1 MVRAAQ
7 KGEAKATS
15 PEVARTAASIKIKDA
30 KKFAS
35 TKHKGLPEKKM
46 KKESVSEDA
55 KMRRQSDEKLA
66 AAHKKFSS
74 MDQSP
79 ANSFMKKRIEKEIN
93 RRKKTVK
100 EAAELKKAKI
110 NYKTTKKGGKTTYHV
125 NKNDEAD
132 AQKAMKN
139 DPKYILGKTRVKPV
153 KEDKEAY
160 HTMST
165 KEFNKTHRDFKS
177 GSKKKGNA
185 RVTKGVTNPSGTTTP
200 VSRRVKFSDEY
211 IYELDLKKIGKKIV
225 NKAKEVWNRPIMK
238 DYPTKKQWTDA
249 VKSGTS
255 HQYEGA
261 FTTGAALTAAGLAA
275 WKFSQGMRARNQMKK
290 SIDTPGTRLNN
301 IKKATDQKNKLLQ
314 QLNQS
319 HEPEGNVISE
329 KPGDGYLG
337 PTVGKIGIP
346 NPIRIAKDAVDQTN
360 RANLKKVNTI
370 NKISPGSASMP
381 KFKQFNKD
389 TSAAYKNLFQ
399 SYEPQGDV
407 VEEGFYQKRYAG
419 VGKGYETVGKN
430 KRMDKSNKR
439 SGDSK
444 KQYREL
450 HQDLA
455 KIKKEE
461 TIVEKKKMVKIKVT
475 RPIKT
480 KVTDVGAGGK
490 EYVRKDWSEENLTEI
505 KFSFRKTSKPKTEKK
520 PQKAQDAGARGRRL
534 LQRREYARTISG
546 SEDRVPDD
554 LRDSVQYEESCGN
567 GEYYCHDE
575 QKCKPIPEGHKVE
588 KGGNLVKETS
598 VALKFGTSGTDLSI
612 GGTSVRNTINNVKTG
627 VNAIKNIKKDGLVKG
642 IKNTFT
648 KTKTEKPSIASNI
661 DNAIKNF
668 KKEDTQ
674 HLQNIK
680 NAIKTKT
687 MNGKPLTDKQIEG
700 LKAGLTQG
708 NWRQDGSKR
717 GMEEGAAWTK
727 KAGKNKSGGLN
738 EKGRKSYEREN
749 PGSDL
754 KAPSKKK
761 GNKRR
766 ASFCARMSGM
776 KKKLTSKK
784 TANDPNSRINKSLR
798 AWNCEYEP
806 ETPMLPEATRLK
818 KEKGYDKGG
827 TKKPTGG
834 KNKDEA
840 LNAVLSNIRAK
851 HGKGAIMRKGSN
863 QQKKVKGQKSTSG
876 TGKYLAKHKEKQQLK
891 KDAKEMGYGKDT
903 KGYVETRARYG
914 SKENMKSGKGLG
926 T

>member
-15 PEVARTAASIKIKDA
+15 PEVARTAASIKMKDA

-93 RRKKTVK
+93 RRKKS
-100 EAAELKKAKI
+100 
-110 NYKTTKKGGKTTYHV
+110 
-125 NKNDEAD
+125 
-132 AQKAMKN
+132 
-139 DPKYILGKTRVKPV
+139 V

-225 NKAKEVWNRPIMK
+225 KKAKEVWNRPIMK
-238 DYPTKKQWTDA
+238 DYPTQKQWTDA

-255 HQYEGA
+255 SQYEGA

-290 SIDTPGTRLNN
+290 SIDTPGTNLNK
-301 IKKATDQKNKLLQ
+301 IKSANDQKNKLLQ

-319 HEPEGNVISE
+319 HEP
-329 KPGDGYLG
+329 DGEM
-337 PTVGKIGIP
+337 T
-346 NPIRIAKDAVDQTN
+346 
-360 RANLKKVNTI
+360 
-370 NKISPGSASMP
+370 
-381 KFKQFNKD
+381 
-389 TSAAYKNLFQ
+389 
-399 SYEPQGDV
+399 
-407 VEEGFYQKRYAG
+407 EGFYQKRYTTG
-419 VGKGYETVGKN
+419 GYKTVGKN

-444 KQYREL
+444 AQYREL
-450 HQDLA
+450 HKDLA

-505 KFSFRKTSKPKTEKK
+505 KFSFRRTSKPKETERK
-520 PQKAQDAGARGRRL
+520 PQKAQDAGARGRRML
-534 LQRREYARTISG
+534 KRREYAAKISG

-554 LRDSVQYEESCGN
+554 LRDSVQYEQSCGK
-567 GEYYCHDE
+567 GEYFCNDE
-575 QKCKPIPEGHKVE
+575 QKCKPIPEGSKVE
-588 KGGNLVKETS
+588 KDGNLVKETS

-612 GGTSVRNTINNVKTG
+612 GGTSVKNTINNVKTG

-668 KKEDTQ
+668 KKEETELDR
-674 HLQNIK
+674 IR

-708 NWRQDGSKR
+708 GNKVQ
-717 GMEEGAAWTK
+717 EGAAWTR

-827 TKKPTGG
+827 TKKPTGP
-834 KNKDEA
+834 KVKDAA
-840 LNAVLSNIRAK
+840 LDAVK
-851 HGKGAIMRKGSN
+851 KKYKGQIMRSGSN
-863 QQKKVKGQKSTSG
+863 QPKKVKGAKTTG
-876 TGKYLAKHKEKQQLK
+876 VGKYLARHKEKQQLK
-891 KDAKEMGYGKDT
+891 KDTKEMGYGSDT
-903 KGYVETRARYG
+903 KSYVNARARYG

>member
-7 KGEAKATS
+7 KGEAKASS
-15 PEVARTAASIKIKDA
+15 PEVSRTAASRKMKDA

-55 KMRRQSDEKLA
+55 KMARQSDDKLS
-66 AAHKKFSS
+66 AAHKKFSG
-74 MDQSP
+74 MEQTP

-93 RRKKTVK
+93 RRKKS
-100 EAAELKKAKI
+100 
-110 NYKTTKKGGKTTYHV
+110 
-125 NKNDEAD
+125 
-132 AQKAMKN
+132 
-139 DPKYILGKTRVKPV
+139 V

-185 RVTKGVTNPSGTTTP
+185 RVTKGVNNPSGTTTP

-211 IYELDLKKIGKKIV
+211 IYELDLKKIGKKVV

-238 DYPTKKQWTDA
+238 PNITKDQHLQKIRN
-249 VKSGTS
+249 SGGNPS
-255 HQYEGA
+255 HWESAQNEGA
-261 FTTGAALTAAGLAA
+261 LTTGAALTAAALAT
-275 WKFSQGMRARNQMKK
+275 WKFSQGMKTRNQMKK
-290 SIDTPGTRLNN
+290 NINTPGTNLNK
-301 IKKATDQKNKLLQ
+301 IKSATDQKNKLLQ
-314 QLNQS
+314 QMN
-319 HEPEGNVISE
+319 
-329 KPGDGYLG
+329 
-337 PTVGKIGIP
+337 
-346 NPIRIAKDAVDQTN
+346 
-360 RANLKKVNTI
+360 
-370 NKISPGSASMP
+370 
-381 KFKQFNKD
+381 
-389 TSAAYKNLFQ
+389 Q
-399 SYEPQGDV
+399 SYEPEG
-407 VEEGFYQKRYAG
+407 EMTEGFYQKRYTTG
-419 VGKGYETVGKN
+419 GYKTVGKN

-444 KQYREL
+444 AQYREL
-450 HQDLA
+450 HKDLA

-461 TIVEKKKMVKIKVT
+461 TIVEKKKMVKIKVN

-505 KFSFRKTSKPKTEKK
+505 TFSFRKTSKPKTEKK
-520 PQKAQDAGARGRRL
+520 AEKAQDAGARGRRL
-534 LQRREYARTISG
+534 LKRREYAAKISG
-546 SEDRVPDD
+546 SEDNVPDD
-554 LRDSVQYEESCGN
+554 LRDHYELK
-567 GEYYCHDE
+567 EYSPNVTY
-575 QKCKPIPEGHKVE
+575 QA
-588 KGGNLVKETS
+588 KGGKKSGKLGKSSVYSIKGKDESKKEFRKSHTKDIKDGLLKKEEVVKETS
-598 VALKFGTSGTDLSI
+598 VALKFGTSGTDLNI

-627 VNAIKNIKKDGLVKG
+627 VNAVKNIKKDGLVKG

-668 KKEDTQ
+668 KKEETE
-674 HLQNIK
+674 LQRIQ

-687 MNGKPLTDKQIEG
+687 MNGKSLTDKQIEG

-708 NWRQDGSKR
+708 GNKVQ
-717 GMEEGAAWTK
+717 EGAAWTK

-738 EKGRKSYEREN
+738 EKGRKSYEKAN

-754 KAPSKKK
+754 KAPSKKV
-761 GNKRR
+761 GNPRR

-827 TKKPTGG
+827 TKKPTGP
-834 KNKDEA
+834 KVKDAA
-840 LNAVLSNIRAK
+840 LDAVKAK
-851 HGKGAIMRKGSN
+851 YKGQIMRKGSN
-863 QQKKVKGQKSTSG
+863 QPKKVKGQKSTG
-876 TGKYLAKHKEKQQLK
+876 VGKYLAKHKEKQQLK
-891 KDAKEMGYGKDT
+891 KDTKDMGYGSDT
-903 KGYVETRARYG
+903 KSYVNARARYG

>member
-1 MVRAAQ
+1 MLNEKAVSRKQQRFFGMVRAAQ

-15 PEVARTAASIKIKDA
+15 PEVSRTAASIKMKDA

-55 KMRRQSDEKLA
+55 KMARQSDDKLS
-66 AAHKKFSS
+66 AAHKKFSG
-74 MDQSP
+74 MEQTP

-93 RRKKTVK
+93 RRKKS
-100 EAAELKKAKI
+100 
-110 NYKTTKKGGKTTYHV
+110 
-125 NKNDEAD
+125 
-132 AQKAMKN
+132 
-139 DPKYILGKTRVKPV
+139 V

-200 VSRRVKFSDEY
+200 SSRRVKFSDEY

-238 DYPTKKQWTDA
+238 PNITKDQHLQKIRN
-249 VKSGTS
+249 SGGDTS
-255 HQYEGA
+255 HWESAQNEGA
-261 FTTGAALTAAGLAA
+261 LTTGAALTAAGLAA
-275 WKFSQGMRARNQMKK
+275 WKFAQGMKTRNQMKK
-290 SIDTPGTRLNN
+290 NIDTPGTSLNK
-301 IKKATDQKNKLLQ
+301 IKSATDQKTKLLQ
-314 QLNQS
+314 QMN
-319 HEPEGNVISE
+319 
-329 KPGDGYLG
+329 
-337 PTVGKIGIP
+337 
-346 NPIRIAKDAVDQTN
+346 
-360 RANLKKVNTI
+360 
-370 NKISPGSASMP
+370 
-381 KFKQFNKD
+381 
-389 TSAAYKNLFQ
+389 Q
-399 SYEPQGDV
+399 SYEPEG
-407 VEEGFYQKRYAG
+407 EMTEGFYQKRYTTG
-419 VGKGYETVGKN
+419 GYKTVGKN

-444 KQYREL
+444 AQYREL
-450 HQDLA
+450 HKDLA

-461 TIVEKKKMVKIKVT
+461 TIVEKKKMVKIKVN

-505 KFSFRKTSKPKTEKK
+505 TFSFRKTSKTKTEKK
-520 PQKAQDAGARGRRL
+520 AEKAQDAGARGRRL
-534 LQRREYARTISG
+534 LKRREYAAKISG
-546 SEDRVPDD
+546 SEENVPDD
-554 LRDSVQYEESCGN
+554 LRDSVQYEQSCGE
-567 GEYYCHDE
+567 GMYFCKEKG
-575 QKCKPIPEGHKVE
+575 KCMPIPKGSKVE
-588 KGGNLVKETS
+588 KGGNLVKET
-598 VALKFGTSGTDLSI
+598 
-612 GGTSVRNTINNVKTG
+612 
-627 VNAIKNIKKDGLVKG
+627 
-642 IKNTFT
+642 
-648 KTKTEKPSIASNI
+648 TE
-661 DNAIKNF
+661 
-668 KKEDTQ
+668 
-674 HLQNIK
+674 LQRIQ

-687 MNGKPLTDKQIEG
+687 MNGKSLTDKQIEG

-708 NWRQDGSKR
+708 GNKVQ
-717 GMEEGAAWTK
+717 EGAAWTK

-738 EKGRKSYEREN
+738 EKGRKSYEKAN

-754 KAPSKKK
+754 KAPSKKV
-761 GNKRR
+761 GNPRR

-827 TKKPTGG
+827 TKKPTGP
-834 KNKDEA
+834 KVKDAA
-840 LNAVLSNIRAK
+840 LDAVKAK
-851 HGKGAIMRKGSN
+851 YKGQIMRKGSN
-863 QQKKVKGQKSTSG
+863 QPKKVKGQKSTG
-876 TGKYLAKHKEKQQLK
+876 VGKYLAKHKEKQQLK
-891 KDAKEMGYGKDT
+891 KDTKEMGYGSDT
-903 KGYVETRARYG
+903 KSYVNAKARYG

>member
-7 KGEAKATS
+7 KGEAKTTS
-15 PEVARTAASIKIKDA
+15 PEVSRTAASIKMKDA

-55 KMRRQSDEKLA
+55 KMARQSDDKLS
-66 AAHKKFSS
+66 AAHKKFSG
-74 MDQSP
+74 MEQTP

-93 RRKKTVK
+93 RRKKS
-100 EAAELKKAKI
+100 
-110 NYKTTKKGGKTTYHV
+110 
-125 NKNDEAD
+125 
-132 AQKAMKN
+132 
-139 DPKYILGKTRVKPV
+139 V

-200 VSRRVKFSDEY
+200 SSRRVKFSDEY

-238 DYPTKKQWTDA
+238 PNITKDQHLQKI
-249 VKSGTS
+249 KNSGGDTS
-255 HQYEGA
+255 HWESTQQEGV

-290 SIDTPGTRLNN
+290 SIDTPGTNLNK
-301 IKKATDQKNKLLQ
+301 IKSATDQKNKLLQ

-319 HEPEGNVISE
+319 HEPEGE
-329 KPGDGYLG
+329 M
-337 PTVGKIGIP
+337 T
-346 NPIRIAKDAVDQTN
+346 
-360 RANLKKVNTI
+360 
-370 NKISPGSASMP
+370 
-381 KFKQFNKD
+381 
-389 TSAAYKNLFQ
+389 
-399 SYEPQGDV
+399 
-407 VEEGFYQKRYAG
+407 EGFYQKRYTTG
-419 VGKGYETVGKN
+419 GYKTVGKN

-444 KQYREL
+444 AQYREL
-450 HQDLA
+450 HKDLA

-520 PQKAQDAGARGRRL
+520 AEKAQDAGARGRRL
-534 LQRREYARTISG
+534 LKRREYAAKISG
-546 SEDRVPDD
+546 SEDNVPDD
-554 LRDSVQYEESCGN
+554 LRDSVQYEQSCGE
-567 GEYYCHDE
+567 GMYFCKDKG
-575 QKCKPIPEGHKVE
+575 KCMPIPKGSKVE

-598 VALKFGTSGTDLSI
+598 VALKFGTSGTDLSV
-612 GGTSVRNTINNVKTG
+612 GGTSVRNTISNVKTG

-668 KKEDTQ
+668 KKEETE
-674 HLQNIK
+674 LQRIQ

-687 MNGKPLTDKQIEG
+687 MNGKSLTDKQIEG

-708 NWRQDGSKR
+708 GNKVQ
-717 GMEEGAAWTK
+717 EGAAWTK

-738 EKGRKSYEREN
+738 EKGRKSYEKAN

-754 KAPSKKK
+754 KAPSKKV
-761 GNKRR
+761 GNPRR

-798 AWNCEYEP
+798 AWNC
-806 ETPMLPEATRLK
+806 
-818 KEKGYDKGG
+818 
-827 TKKPTGG
+827 
-834 KNKDEA
+834 
-840 LNAVLSNIRAK
+840 
-851 HGKGAIMRKGSN
+851 
-863 QQKKVKGQKSTSG
+863 
-876 TGKYLAKHKEKQQLK
+876 
-891 KDAKEMGYGKDT
+891 
-903 KGYVETRARYG
+903 
-914 SKENMKSGKGLG
+914 
-926 T
+926 

>member
-15 PEVARTAASIKIKDA
+15 PEVARTAASIKMKDA

-55 KMRRQSDEKLA
+55 KMARQSDDKLS
-66 AAHKKFSS
+66 AAHKKFSG
-74 MDQSP
+74 MEQTP

-93 RRKKTVK
+93 RRKKS
-100 EAAELKKAKI
+100 
-110 NYKTTKKGGKTTYHV
+110 
-125 NKNDEAD
+125 
-132 AQKAMKN
+132 
-139 DPKYILGKTRVKPV
+139 V

-200 VSRRVKFSDEY
+200 SSRRVKFSDEY

-238 DYPTKKQWTDA
+238 PNITKDQHLQKIK
-249 VKSGTS
+249 KSGGDTS
-255 HQYEGA
+255 HWESTQQEGVFA
-261 FTTGAALTAAGLAA
+261 TGAALTAAGLAA
-275 WKFSQGMRARNQMKK
+275 WKFSQGMKARNQMKK
-290 SIDTPGTRLNN
+290 SIDTPGTNLNK
-301 IKKATDQKNKLLQ
+301 IKSATDQKNKLLQ
-314 QLNQS
+314 QMN
-319 HEPEGNVISE
+319 
-329 KPGDGYLG
+329 
-337 PTVGKIGIP
+337 
-346 NPIRIAKDAVDQTN
+346 
-360 RANLKKVNTI
+360 
-370 NKISPGSASMP
+370 
-381 KFKQFNKD
+381 
-389 TSAAYKNLFQ
+389 Q
-399 SYEPQGDV
+399 SYEPEG
-407 VEEGFYQKRYAG
+407 EMTEGFYQKRYTTG
-419 VGKGYETVGKN
+419 GYKTVGKN

-444 KQYREL
+444 AQYREL
-450 HQDLA
+450 HKDLA

-461 TIVEKKKMVKIKVT
+461 TIVEKKKMVKIKVN

-520 PQKAQDAGARGRRL
+520 AEKAQDAGARGRRL
-534 LQRREYARTISG
+534 LKRREYAAKISG
-546 SEDRVPDD
+546 SEENVPDD
-554 LRDSVQYEESCGN
+554 LRDS
-567 GEYYCHDE
+567 
-575 QKCKPIPEGHKVE
+575 VE

-598 VALKFGTSGTDLSI
+598 VALKFGTSGTDLSV

-668 KKEDTQ
+668 KKEETE
-674 HLQNIK
+674 LQRIQ

-687 MNGKPLTDKQIEG
+687 MNGKSLTDKQIEG

-708 NWRQDGSKR
+708 GNKVQ
-717 GMEEGAAWTK
+717 EGAAWTK

-738 EKGRKSYEREN
+738 EKGRKSYEKAN

-754 KAPSKKK
+754 KAPSKKV
-761 GNKRR
+761 GNPRR

-827 TKKPTGG
+827 TKKPTGP
-834 KNKDEA
+834 KVKDAA
-840 LNAVLSNIRAK
+840 LDAVK
-851 HGKGAIMRKGSN
+851 KKYKGQIMRSGSN
-863 QQKKVKGQKSTSG
+863 QPKKVKGQKSTG
-876 TGKYLAKHKEKQQLK
+876 VGKYLARHKEKQQLK
-891 KDAKEMGYGKDT
+891 KDTKEMGYGSDT
-903 KGYVETRARYG
+903 KSYVNARARYG

>member
-15 PEVARTAASIKIKDA
+15 PEVARTAASIKMKDA

-93 RRKKTVK
+93 RRKKS
-100 EAAELKKAKI
+100 
-110 NYKTTKKGGKTTYHV
+110 
-125 NKNDEAD
+125 
-132 AQKAMKN
+132 
-139 DPKYILGKTRVKPV
+139 V

-211 IYELDLKKIGKKIV
+211 IYELDLKKIGKKVI

-238 DYPTKKQWTDA
+238 PNITKDQHLQKIRN
-249 VKSGTS
+249 SGGDTS
-255 HQYEGA
+255 HWESTQQEGV

-275 WKFSQGMRARNQMKK
+275 WKFAQGMKARNQMKK
-290 SIDTPGTRLNN
+290 SIDTPGTNLNK
-301 IKKATDQKNKLLQ
+301 IKSANDQKNKLLQ

-319 HEPEGNVISE
+319 HEPEGE
-329 KPGDGYLG
+329 M
-337 PTVGKIGIP
+337 T
-346 NPIRIAKDAVDQTN
+346 
-360 RANLKKVNTI
+360 
-370 NKISPGSASMP
+370 
-381 KFKQFNKD
+381 
-389 TSAAYKNLFQ
+389 
-399 SYEPQGDV
+399 
-407 VEEGFYQKRYAG
+407 EGFYQKRYTTG
-419 VGKGYETVGKN
+419 GYKTVGKN

-444 KQYREL
+444 AQYREL
-450 HQDLA
+450 HKDLA

-505 KFSFRKTSKPKTEKK
+505 KFSFRRTSKPKETERK

-534 LQRREYARTISG
+534 LQRREYAAKISG

-554 LRDSVQYEESCGN
+554 LRDSVQYEQSCGK
-567 GEYYCHDE
+567 GEYFCNDE
-575 QKCKPIPEGHKVE
+575 QKCKPIPEGSKVE
-588 KGGNLVKETS
+588 KDGNLVKETS

-642 IKNTFT
+642 LKNTFT

-668 KKEDTQ
+668 KKEETELDR
-674 HLQNIK
+674 IR

-717 GMEEGAAWTK
+717 GMEEGAAWTR

-766 ASFCARMSGM
+766 ASFCARMKGM

-784 TANDPNSRINKSLR
+784 TARDPNSRINKSLR

-806 ETPMLPEATRLK
+806 EKPMLPEADFNLSDLTGSKKEYDLTNARERAIYNRLKKAGKNPLIKKVTEATRYK

-827 TKKPTGG
+827 TKKPTGP
-834 KNKDEA
+834 KVKDAA
-840 LNAVLSNIRAK
+840 LDAVK
-851 HGKGAIMRKGSN
+851 KKYKGQIMRSGSN
-863 QQKKVKGQKSTSG
+863 QPKKVKGAKTTG
-876 TGKYLAKHKEKQQLK
+876 VGKYLARHKEKQQLK
-891 KDAKEMGYGKDT
+891 KDTKEMGYGSDT
-903 KGYVETRARYG
+903 KSYVNARARYG

>member
-7 KGEAKATS
+7 KGEAKTTS
-15 PEVARTAASIKIKDA
+15 PEVARTAASIKMKDA

-55 KMRRQSDEKLA
+55 KMKRQSDEKLA

-110 NYKTTKKGGKTTYHV
+110 NYKTTKKGGKTTHHV

-153 KEDKEAY
+153 KEEGEAY

-211 IYELDLKKIGKKIV
+211 IHELDLKKIGKKII
-225 NKAKEVWNRPIMK
+225 NKAKEVWNRPVMK
-238 DYPTKKQWTDA
+238 DYPTKKQHLDKI
-249 VKSGTS
+249 KSQGGDPS
-255 HQYEGA
+255 HWESVQQEGV

-275 WKFSQGMRARNQMKK
+275 WKFAQGMKTKNQMKK
-290 SIDTPGTRLNN
+290 SIDTPGTNLNK
-301 IKKATDQKNKLLQ
+301 IKSANDQKNKLLQ
-314 QLNQS
+314 QMN
-319 HEPEGNVISE
+319 
-329 KPGDGYLG
+329 
-337 PTVGKIGIP
+337 
-346 NPIRIAKDAVDQTN
+346 
-360 RANLKKVNTI
+360 
-370 NKISPGSASMP
+370 
-381 KFKQFNKD
+381 
-389 TSAAYKNLFQ
+389 Q
-399 SYEPQGDV
+399 SYEPEG
-407 VEEGFYQKRYAG
+407 EMTEGFYQKRYAG
-419 VGKGYETVGKN
+419 IHKGYQTVGKN

-505 KFSFRKTSKPKTEKK
+505 KFSFRKTSKPKTERK

-534 LQRREYARTISG
+534 LQRREYAAKVSG

-554 LRDSVQYEESCGN
+554 LRDSVQYEQSCGK
-567 GEYYCHDE
+567 GEYFCNDE
-575 QKCKPIPEGHKVE
+575 QKCKPIPEGSKVE
-588 KGGNLVKETS
+588 KDGNLVKETS
-598 VALKFGTSGTDLSI
+598 VALKFGTSGTDLNI

-648 KTKTEKPSIASNI
+648 KTKVEKPSIASNI

-668 KKEDTQ
+668 KKEDAQ

-717 GMEEGAAWTK
+717 GMEEGAAWTR

-766 ASFCARMSGM
+766 ASFCARMKGM

-784 TANDPNSRINKSLR
+784 TARDPDSRINKSLR

-827 TKKPTGG
+827 TKKPTGP
-834 KNKDEA
+834 KVKDAA
-840 LNAVLSNIRAK
+840 LDAVKAK
-851 HGKGAIMRKGSN
+851 YKGQIMRKGSN
-863 QQKKVKGQKSTSG
+863 QPKKVKGQKTTG
-876 TGKYLAKHKEKQQLK
+876 VGKYLARHKENQQLK

-903 KGYVETRARYG
+903 KSYVNTRARYG

>member
-7 KGEAKATS
+7 KGEAKTTS
-15 PEVARTAASIKIKDA
+15 PEVARTAASIKMKDA

-153 KEDKEAY
+153 KEDKEEY

-211 IYELDLKKIGKKIV
+211 IYELDLKKIGKKVV

-238 DYPTKKQWTDA
+238 PNITKDQHLQKIRN
-249 VKSGTS
+249 SGGDTS
-255 HQYEGA
+255 HWESTQQEGV

-275 WKFSQGMRARNQMKK
+275 WKFSQGMKARNQMKK
-290 SIDTPGTRLNN
+290 SIDTPGTRLNS

-399 SYEPQGDV
+399 SYEPEG
-407 VEEGFYQKRYAG
+407 EMTEGFYQKRYAG
-419 VGKGYETVGKN
+419 IHKGYQTVGKN

-455 KIKKEE
+455 KKEE
-461 TIVEKKKMVKIKVT
+461 TILEKKKMVKIKVT

-505 KFSFRKTSKPKTEKK
+505 KFSFRKTSKPKTERK

-534 LQRREYARTISG
+534 LQRREYAAKISG

-554 LRDSVQYEESCGN
+554 LRDSVQYEQSCGK
-567 GEYYCHDE
+567 GEYFCNDE
-575 QKCKPIPEGHKVE
+575 QKCKPIPEGSKVE
-588 KGGNLVKETS
+588 KDGNLVKETS

-627 VNAIKNIKKDGLVKG
+627 VTAVKNIRKDGFVKG
-642 IKNTFT
+642 LKNTFT

-766 ASFCARMSGM
+766 ASFCARMKGM

-784 TANDPNSRINKSLR
+784 TARDPNSRINKSLR

-827 TKKPTGG
+827 TKKPTGP
-834 KNKDEA
+834 KVKDAA
-840 LNAVLSNIRAK
+840 LDAVKAK
-851 HGKGAIMRKGSN
+851 YKGQIMRKGSN
-863 QQKKVKGQKSTSG
+863 QPKKVKGQKSTG
-876 TGKYLAKHKEKQQLK
+876 VGKYLAKHKEKQQLK
-891 KDAKEMGYGKDT
+891 KDAKEMGYGSDT

-914 SKENMKSGKGLG
+914 SKENMKSGRGLG

>member
-15 PEVARTAASIKIKDA
+15 PEVARTAASIKMKDA

-55 KMRRQSDEKLA
+55 KMRRQSDDKLA

-93 RRKKTVK
+93 RRKKS
-100 EAAELKKAKI
+100 
-110 NYKTTKKGGKTTYHV
+110 
-125 NKNDEAD
+125 
-132 AQKAMKN
+132 
-139 DPKYILGKTRVKPV
+139 V

-238 DYPTKKQWTDA
+238 PNITKDQHLQKI
-249 VKSGTS
+249 KNSGGDTS
-255 HQYEGA
+255 HWESTQQEGV

-275 WKFSQGMRARNQMKK
+275 WKFSQGMKARNQMKK
-290 SIDTPGTRLNN
+290 SIDTPGTNLNK
-301 IKKATDQKNKLLQ
+301 IKSANDQKNKLLQ

-319 HEPEGNVISE
+319 HEPEGE
-329 KPGDGYLG
+329 M
-337 PTVGKIGIP
+337 T
-346 NPIRIAKDAVDQTN
+346 
-360 RANLKKVNTI
+360 
-370 NKISPGSASMP
+370 
-381 KFKQFNKD
+381 
-389 TSAAYKNLFQ
+389 
-399 SYEPQGDV
+399 
-407 VEEGFYQKRYAG
+407 EGFYQKRYTTG
-419 VGKGYETVGKN
+419 GYKTVGKN

-444 KQYREL
+444 AQYREL
-450 HQDLA
+450 HKDLA

-505 KFSFRKTSKPKTEKK
+505 TFSFRKTSKPKTEKK
-520 PQKAQDAGARGRRL
+520 PQKAQDAGARGRRML
-534 LQRREYARTISG
+534 KRREYAAKISG
-546 SEDRVPDD
+546 SEDNVPDD
-554 LRDSVQYEESCGN
+554 LRDSVQYEQSCGE
-567 GEYYCHDE
+567 GMYFCKEKG
-575 QKCKPIPEGHKVE
+575 KCMPIPKGSKVE

-598 VALKFGTSGTDLSI
+598 VALKFGTAGTDLNI

-627 VNAIKNIKKDGLVKG
+627 VNAIKNIKKDGLVTG

-668 KKEDTQ
+668 KKEETELDR
-674 HLQNIK
+674 IR

-708 NWRQDGSKR
+708 GNKVQ
-717 GMEEGAAWTK
+717 EGAAWTK

-738 EKGRKSYEREN
+738 EKGRKSYEKAN

-754 KAPSKKK
+754 KAPSKKV
-761 GNKRR
+761 GNPRR
-766 ASFCARMSGM
+766 ASFCARMKGM

-827 TKKPTGG
+827 TKKPTGP
-834 KNKDEA
+834 KVKDAA
-840 LNAVLSNIRAK
+840 LDAVKAK
-851 HGKGAIMRKGSN
+851 YKGQIMRKGSN
-863 QQKKVKGQKSTSG
+863 QPKKVKGQKSTG
-876 TGKYLAKHKEKQQLK
+876 VGKYLAKHKEKQQLK
-891 KDAKEMGYGKDT
+891 KDTKEMGYGSDT
-903 KGYVETRARYG
+903 KSYVNARARYG

>member
-319 HEPEGNVISE
+319 HEPEGE
-329 KPGDGYLG
+329 M
-337 PTVGKIGIP
+337 T
-346 NPIRIAKDAVDQTN
+346 
-360 RANLKKVNTI
+360 
-370 NKISPGSASMP
+370 
-381 KFKQFNKD
+381 
-389 TSAAYKNLFQ
+389 
-399 SYEPQGDV
+399 
-407 VEEGFYQKRYAG
+407 EGFYQKRYTTG
-419 VGKGYETVGKN
+419 GYKTVGKN

-444 KQYREL
+444 AQYREL
-450 HQDLA
+450 HKDLA

-612 GGTSVRNTINNVKTG
+612 GGTSVRNTIKNVKTG
-627 VNAIKNIKKDGLVKG
+627 VTAVKNIKKDGLVKG
-642 IKNTFT
+642 LKNTFT

-717 GMEEGAAWTK
+717 GMEEGAAWTR

>member
-15 PEVARTAASIKIKDA
+15 PEVARTAASIKKKDA

-55 KMRRQSDEKLA
+55 KMARQSDEKLS
-66 AAHKKFSS
+66 AAHKKFSG
-74 MDQSP
+74 MEQTP

-93 RRKKTVK
+93 RRKKS
-100 EAAELKKAKI
+100 
-110 NYKTTKKGGKTTYHV
+110 
-125 NKNDEAD
+125 
-132 AQKAMKN
+132 
-139 DPKYILGKTRVKPV
+139 V

-238 DYPTKKQWTDA
+238 PNITKDQHLQKIRN
-249 VKSGTS
+249 SGGDTS
-255 HQYEGA
+255 HWESTQQEGV

-290 SIDTPGTRLNN
+290 SIDTPGTNLNK
-301 IKKATDQKNKLLQ
+301 IKSATDQKNKLLQ

-319 HEPEGNVISE
+319 HEPEGE
-329 KPGDGYLG
+329 M
-337 PTVGKIGIP
+337 T
-346 NPIRIAKDAVDQTN
+346 
-360 RANLKKVNTI
+360 
-370 NKISPGSASMP
+370 
-381 KFKQFNKD
+381 
-389 TSAAYKNLFQ
+389 
-399 SYEPQGDV
+399 
-407 VEEGFYQKRYAG
+407 EGFYQKRYTTG
-419 VGKGYETVGKN
+419 GYKTVGKN

-444 KQYREL
+444 AQYREL
-450 HQDLA
+450 HKDLA

-520 PQKAQDAGARGRRL
+520 AEKAQDAGARGRRL
-534 LQRREYARTISG
+534 LKRREYAAKISG
-546 SEDRVPDD
+546 SEDNVPDD
-554 LRDSVQYEESCGN
+554 LRDSVQYEQSCGE
-567 GEYYCHDE
+567 GMYFCKEKG
-575 QKCKPIPEGHKVE
+575 KCMPIPKGSKVE

-627 VNAIKNIKKDGLVKG
+627 VTAVKNIKKDGLVKG
-642 IKNTFT
+642 LKNTFT

-668 KKEDTQ
+668 KKEDAQ

-784 TANDPNSRINKSLR
+784 TARDPNSRINKSLR

-827 TKKPTGG
+827 TKKPTGP
-834 KNKDEA
+834 KAKDAA
-840 LNAVLSNIRAK
+840 LDAVKAK
-851 HGKGAIMRKGSN
+851 YKGQIMRKGSN
-863 QQKKVKGQKSTSG
+863 QPKKVKGQKSTG
-876 TGKYLAKHKEKQQLK
+876 VGKYLAKHKEKQQLK
-891 KDAKEMGYGKDT
+891 KDTKEMGYGSDT
-903 KGYVETRARYG
+903 KSYVNARARYG

>member
-7 KGEAKATS
+7 KGEAKTTS
-15 PEVARTAASIKIKDA
+15 PEVARTAASIKMKDA

-66 AAHKKFSS
+66 AAHKKFSG

-93 RRKKTVK
+93 RRKKS
-100 EAAELKKAKI
+100 
-110 NYKTTKKGGKTTYHV
+110 
-125 NKNDEAD
+125 
-132 AQKAMKN
+132 
-139 DPKYILGKTRVKPV
+139 V

-238 DYPTKKQWTDA
+238 PNITKDQHLQKIRN
-249 VKSGTS
+249 SGGDTS
-255 HQYEGA
+255 HWESTQQEGVFA
-261 FTTGAALTAAGLAA
+261 TGAALTAAGLAA
-275 WKFSQGMRARNQMKK
+275 WKFSQGMKARNQMKK
-290 SIDTPGTRLNN
+290 SIDTPGTNLNN
-301 IKKATDQKNKLLQ
+301 IKRATDQKNKLLQ

-319 HEPEGNVISE
+319 HEPEGE
-329 KPGDGYLG
+329 M
-337 PTVGKIGIP
+337 T
-346 NPIRIAKDAVDQTN
+346 
-360 RANLKKVNTI
+360 
-370 NKISPGSASMP
+370 
-381 KFKQFNKD
+381 
-389 TSAAYKNLFQ
+389 
-399 SYEPQGDV
+399 
-407 VEEGFYQKRYAG
+407 EGFYQKRYTTG
-419 VGKGYETVGKN
+419 GYKTVGKN

-461 TIVEKKKMVKIKVT
+461 TIVEKKKMVKIKVN

-480 KVTDVGAGGK
+480 KVTDIGPGGK
-490 EYVRKDWSEENLTEI
+490 EYVRKDWSEETLTEI
-505 KFSFRKTSKPKTEKK
+505 KFSFRRTSKPKETERK
-520 PQKAQDAGARGRRL
+520 PQKAQDAGARGRRML
-534 LQRREYARTISG
+534 KRREYAAKISG
-546 SEDRVPDD
+546 SEDNVPDD
-554 LRDSVQYEESCGN
+554 LRDSVQ
-567 GEYYCHDE
+567 
-575 QKCKPIPEGHKVE
+575 VE

-598 VALKFGTSGTDLSI
+598 VALKFGTSGTDLNI
-612 GGTSVRNTINNVKTG
+612 GGTSVRNTISNVKTG

-648 KTKTEKPSIASNI
+648 KTKTEKPSIATNI

-668 KKEDTQ
+668 KKEETE
-674 HLQNIK
+674 LQ
-680 NAIKTKT
+680 T
-687 MNGKPLTDKQIEG
+687 
-700 LKAGLTQG
+700 
-708 NWRQDGSKR
+708 
-717 GMEEGAAWTK
+717 
-727 KAGKNKSGGLN
+727 
-738 EKGRKSYEREN
+738 
-749 PGSDL
+749 
-754 KAPSKKK
+754 
-761 GNKRR
+761 
-766 ASFCARMSGM
+766 
-776 KKKLTSKK
+776 
-784 TANDPNSRINKSLR
+784 
-798 AWNCEYEP
+798 
-806 ETPMLPEATRLK
+806 EATRLK

-827 TKKPTGG
+827 TKKPTGP
-834 KNKDEA
+834 KVKDAA
-840 LNAVLSNIRAK
+840 LDAVKAK
-851 HGKGAIMRKGSN
+851 YKGQIMRKGSN
-863 QQKKVKGQKSTSG
+863 QPKKVKGQKTTG
-876 TGKYLAKHKEKQQLK
+876 VGKYLARHKEKQQLK
-891 KDAKEMGYGKDT
+891 KDTKEMGYGSDT
-903 KGYVETRARYG
+903 KSYVNARARYG

>member
-15 PEVARTAASIKIKDA
+15 PEVARTAASIKMKDA

-55 KMRRQSDEKLA
+55 KMRRQSDDKLA

-93 RRKKTVK
+93 RRKKS
-100 EAAELKKAKI
+100 
-110 NYKTTKKGGKTTYHV
+110 
-125 NKNDEAD
+125 
-132 AQKAMKN
+132 
-139 DPKYILGKTRVKPV
+139 V

-238 DYPTKKQWTDA
+238 PNITKDQHLQKI
-249 VKSGTS
+249 KNSGGDTS
-255 HQYEGA
+255 HWESTQQEGV

-275 WKFSQGMRARNQMKK
+275 WKFSQGMKARNQMKK
-290 SIDTPGTRLNN
+290 SIDTPGTNLNK
-301 IKKATDQKNKLLQ
+301 IKSANDQKNKLLQ

-319 HEPEGNVISE
+319 HEPEGE
-329 KPGDGYLG
+329 M
-337 PTVGKIGIP
+337 T
-346 NPIRIAKDAVDQTN
+346 
-360 RANLKKVNTI
+360 
-370 NKISPGSASMP
+370 
-381 KFKQFNKD
+381 
-389 TSAAYKNLFQ
+389 
-399 SYEPQGDV
+399 
-407 VEEGFYQKRYAG
+407 EGFYQKRYTTG
-419 VGKGYETVGKN
+419 GYKTVGKN

-444 KQYREL
+444 AQYREL
-450 HQDLA
+450 HKDLA

-505 KFSFRKTSKPKTEKK
+505 TFSFRKTSKPKTEKK
-520 PQKAQDAGARGRRL
+520 PQKAQDAGARGRRML
-534 LQRREYARTISG
+534 KRREYAAKISG
-546 SEDRVPDD
+546 SEDNVPDD
-554 LRDSVQYEESCGN
+554 LRDSVQYEQSCGE
-567 GEYYCHDE
+567 GMYFCKEKG
-575 QKCKPIPEGHKVE
+575 KCMPIPKGSKVE

-598 VALKFGTSGTDLSI
+598 VALKFGTSGTDLNI

-627 VNAIKNIKKDGLVKG
+627 VNAIKNIKKDGLVTG

-668 KKEDTQ
+668 KKEETELDR
-674 HLQNIK
+674 IR

-708 NWRQDGSKR
+708 GNKVQ
-717 GMEEGAAWTK
+717 EGAAWTK

-766 ASFCARMSGM
+766 ASFCARMKGM

-784 TANDPNSRINKSLR
+784 TARDPDSRINKSLR

-827 TKKPTGG
+827 TKKPTGP
-834 KNKDEA
+834 KVKDAA
-840 LNAVLSNIRAK
+840 LDAVK
-851 HGKGAIMRKGSN
+851 KKYKGQIMRSGSN
-863 QQKKVKGQKSTSG
+863 QPKKVKGQKSTG
-876 TGKYLAKHKEKQQLK
+876 VGKYLARHKEKQQLK
-891 KDAKEMGYGKDT
+891 KDTKEMGYGSDT
-903 KGYVETRARYG
+903 KSYVNARARYG

>member
-15 PEVARTAASIKIKDA
+15 PEVARTAASIKMKDA

-55 KMRRQSDEKLA
+55 KMRRQSDDKLA

-93 RRKKTVK
+93 RRKKS
-100 EAAELKKAKI
+100 
-110 NYKTTKKGGKTTYHV
+110 
-125 NKNDEAD
+125 
-132 AQKAMKN
+132 
-139 DPKYILGKTRVKPV
+139 V

-238 DYPTKKQWTDA
+238 PNITKDQHLQKI
-249 VKSGTS
+249 KNSGGDTS
-255 HQYEGA
+255 HWESTQQEGV

-275 WKFSQGMRARNQMKK
+275 WKFSQGMKARNQMKK
-290 SIDTPGTRLNN
+290 SIDTPGTNLNK
-301 IKKATDQKNKLLQ
+301 IKSANDQKNKLLQ

-319 HEPEGNVISE
+319 HEPEGE
-329 KPGDGYLG
+329 M
-337 PTVGKIGIP
+337 T
-346 NPIRIAKDAVDQTN
+346 
-360 RANLKKVNTI
+360 
-370 NKISPGSASMP
+370 
-381 KFKQFNKD
+381 
-389 TSAAYKNLFQ
+389 
-399 SYEPQGDV
+399 
-407 VEEGFYQKRYAG
+407 EGFYQKRYTTG
-419 VGKGYETVGKN
+419 GYKTVGKN

-444 KQYREL
+444 AQYREL
-450 HQDLA
+450 HKDLA

-505 KFSFRKTSKPKTEKK
+505 TFSFRKTSKPKTEKK
-520 PQKAQDAGARGRRL
+520 PQKAQDAGARGRRML
-534 LQRREYARTISG
+534 KRREYAAKISG
-546 SEDRVPDD
+546 SEDNVPDD
-554 LRDSVQYEESCGN
+554 LRDSVQYEQSCGE
-567 GEYYCHDE
+567 GMYFCKEKG
-575 QKCKPIPEGHKVE
+575 KCMPIPKGSKVE

-598 VALKFGTSGTDLSI
+598 VALKFGTAGTDLNI

-627 VNAIKNIKKDGLVKG
+627 VNAIKNIKKDGLVTG

-668 KKEDTQ
+668 KKEETELDR
-674 HLQNIK
+674 IR

-708 NWRQDGSKR
+708 GNKVQ
-717 GMEEGAAWTK
+717 EGAAWTK

-766 ASFCARMSGM
+766 ASFCARMKGM

-784 TANDPNSRINKSLR
+784 TARDPDSRINKSLR

-827 TKKPTGG
+827 TKKPTGP
-834 KNKDEA
+834 KVKDAA
-840 LNAVLSNIRAK
+840 LDAVK
-851 HGKGAIMRKGSN
+851 KKYKGQIMRSGSN
-863 QQKKVKGQKSTSG
+863 QPKKVKGQKSTG
-876 TGKYLAKHKEKQQLK
+876 VGKYLAKHKEKQQLK
-891 KDAKEMGYGKDT
+891 KDTKEMGYGSDT
-903 KGYVETRARYG
+903 KSYVNARARYG

>member
-15 PEVARTAASIKIKDA
+15 PEVSRTAASIKMKDA

-55 KMRRQSDEKLA
+55 KMARQSDDKLS
-66 AAHKKFSS
+66 AAHKKFSG
-74 MDQSP
+74 MEQTP

-93 RRKKTVK
+93 RRKKS
-100 EAAELKKAKI
+100 
-110 NYKTTKKGGKTTYHV
+110 
-125 NKNDEAD
+125 
-132 AQKAMKN
+132 
-139 DPKYILGKTRVKPV
+139 V

-200 VSRRVKFSDEY
+200 SSRRVKFSDEY

-238 DYPTKKQWTDA
+238 PNITKDQHLQKIRN
-249 VKSGTS
+249 SGGDTS
-255 HQYEGA
+255 HWESAQNEGA
-261 FTTGAALTAAGLAA
+261 LTTGAALTAAGLAA
-275 WKFSQGMRARNQMKK
+275 WKFAQGMKTRNQMKK
-290 SIDTPGTRLNN
+290 NIDTPGTSLNK
-301 IKKATDQKNKLLQ
+301 IKSATDQKTKLLQ
-314 QLNQS
+314 QMN
-319 HEPEGNVISE
+319 
-329 KPGDGYLG
+329 
-337 PTVGKIGIP
+337 
-346 NPIRIAKDAVDQTN
+346 
-360 RANLKKVNTI
+360 
-370 NKISPGSASMP
+370 
-381 KFKQFNKD
+381 
-389 TSAAYKNLFQ
+389 Q
-399 SYEPQGDV
+399 SYEPEG
-407 VEEGFYQKRYAG
+407 EMTEGFYQKRYTTG
-419 VGKGYETVGKN
+419 GYKTVGKN

-444 KQYREL
+444 AQYREL
-450 HQDLA
+450 HKDLA

-461 TIVEKKKMVKIKVT
+461 TIVEKKKMVKIKVN

-505 KFSFRKTSKPKTEKK
+505 TFSFRKTSKTKTEKK
-520 PQKAQDAGARGRRL
+520 AEKAQDAGARGRRL
-534 LQRREYARTISG
+534 LKRREYAAKISG
-546 SEDRVPDD
+546 SEENVPDD
-554 LRDSVQYEESCGN
+554 LRDSVQYEQSCGE
-567 GEYYCHDE
+567 GMYFCKEKG
-575 QKCKPIPEGHKVE
+575 KCMPIPKGSKVE
-588 KGGNLVKETS
+588 KGGNLVKET
-598 VALKFGTSGTDLSI
+598 
-612 GGTSVRNTINNVKTG
+612 
-627 VNAIKNIKKDGLVKG
+627 
-642 IKNTFT
+642 
-648 KTKTEKPSIASNI
+648 TE
-661 DNAIKNF
+661 
-668 KKEDTQ
+668 
-674 HLQNIK
+674 LQRIQ

-687 MNGKPLTDKQIEG
+687 MNGKSLTDKQIEG

-708 NWRQDGSKR
+708 GNKVQ
-717 GMEEGAAWTK
+717 EGAAWTK

-738 EKGRKSYEREN
+738 EKGRKSYEKAN

-754 KAPSKKK
+754 KAPSKKV
-761 GNKRR
+761 GNPRR

-827 TKKPTGG
+827 TKKPTGP
-834 KNKDEA
+834 KVKDAA
-840 LNAVLSNIRAK
+840 LDAVKAK
-851 HGKGAIMRKGSN
+851 YKGQIMRKGSN
-863 QQKKVKGQKSTSG
+863 QPKKVKGQKSTG
-876 TGKYLAKHKEKQQLK
+876 VGKYLAKHKEKQQLK
-891 KDAKEMGYGKDT
+891 KDTKEMGYGSDT
-903 KGYVETRARYG
+903 KSYVNAKARYG

>member
-15 PEVARTAASIKIKDA
+15 PEVARTAASIKMKDA

-55 KMRRQSDEKLA
+55 KMARQSDDKLS
-66 AAHKKFSS
+66 AAHKKFSG
-74 MDQSP
+74 MEQTP

-93 RRKKTVK
+93 RRKKS
-100 EAAELKKAKI
+100 
-110 NYKTTKKGGKTTYHV
+110 
-125 NKNDEAD
+125 
-132 AQKAMKN
+132 
-139 DPKYILGKTRVKPV
+139 V

-185 RVTKGVTNPSGTTTP
+185 RVTKGVNNPSGTTTP

-238 DYPTKKQWTDA
+238 PNITKDQHLQKIRN
-249 VKSGTS
+249 SGGNPS
-255 HQYEGA
+255 HWESAQNEGA
-261 FTTGAALTAAGLAA
+261 LTTGAALTAAGLAA
-275 WKFSQGMRARNQMKK
+275 WKFSQGMKARNQMKK
-290 SIDTPGTRLNN
+290 SIDTPGTNLNK
-301 IKKATDQKNKLLQ
+301 IKSATDQKNKLLQ

-319 HEPEGNVISE
+319 HEPEGE
-329 KPGDGYLG
+329 M
-337 PTVGKIGIP
+337 T
-346 NPIRIAKDAVDQTN
+346 
-360 RANLKKVNTI
+360 
-370 NKISPGSASMP
+370 
-381 KFKQFNKD
+381 
-389 TSAAYKNLFQ
+389 
-399 SYEPQGDV
+399 
-407 VEEGFYQKRYAG
+407 EGFYQKRYSIG
-419 VGKGYETVGKN
+419 GYKTVGKN

-444 KQYREL
+444 AQYREL
-450 HQDLA
+450 HKDLA

-520 PQKAQDAGARGRRL
+520 AEKAQDAGARGRRL
-534 LQRREYARTISG
+534 LKRREYAAKISG
-546 SEDRVPDD
+546 SEDNVPDD
-554 LRDSVQYEESCGN
+554 LRDHYEVEN
-567 GEYYCHDE
+567 LKEYSPNVTY
-575 QKCKPIPEGHKVE
+575 QA
-588 KGGNLVKETS
+588 KGGKKSGKLGKSSVYSLKDKGESKKEFRKSHTKDIKDGLLKKEEVVKETS
-598 VALKFGTSGTDLSI
+598 VALKFGTSGTDLNI
-612 GGTSVRNTINNVKTG
+612 GGTSVRNTISNVKTG

-661 DNAIKNF
+661 DNALKNF
-668 KKEDTQ
+668 KKEETELDR
-674 HLQNIK
+674 IR

-708 NWRQDGSKR
+708 GNKVQ
-717 GMEEGAAWTK
+717 EGAAWTK

-738 EKGRKSYEREN
+738 EKGRKSYEKAN

-754 KAPSKKK
+754 KAPSKKV
-761 GNKRR
+761 GNPRR
-766 ASFCARMSGM
+766 ASFCARMKGM

-827 TKKPTGG
+827 TKKPTGP
-834 KNKDEA
+834 KVKDAA
-840 LNAVLSNIRAK
+840 LDAVKAK
-851 HGKGAIMRKGSN
+851 YKGQIMRKGSN
-863 QQKKVKGQKSTSG
+863 QPKKVKGQKSTG
-876 TGKYLAKHKEKQQLK
+876 VGKYLAKHKEKQQLK
-891 KDAKEMGYGKDT
+891 KDTKDMGYGSDT
-903 KGYVETRARYG
+903 KSYVNARARYG

>member
-1 MVRAAQ
+1 MLNEKAVSRKQQRFFGMVRAAQ
-7 KGEAKATS
+7 KGEAKTTS
-15 PEVARTAASIKIKDA
+15 PEVARTAASIKMKDA

-93 RRKKTVK
+93 RRKKS
-100 EAAELKKAKI
+100 
-110 NYKTTKKGGKTTYHV
+110 
-125 NKNDEAD
+125 
-132 AQKAMKN
+132 
-139 DPKYILGKTRVKPV
+139 V

-211 IYELDLKKIGKKIV
+211 IYELDLKKIGKKVI

-238 DYPTKKQWTDA
+238 PNITKDQHLQKIRN
-249 VKSGTS
+249 SGGDTS
-255 HQYEGA
+255 HWESTQQEGV

-275 WKFSQGMRARNQMKK
+275 WKFAQGMKARNQMKK
-290 SIDTPGTRLNN
+290 SIDTPGTNLNK
-301 IKKATDQKNKLLQ
+301 IKSANDQKNKLLQ

-319 HEPEGNVISE
+319 HEPEGE
-329 KPGDGYLG
+329 M
-337 PTVGKIGIP
+337 T
-346 NPIRIAKDAVDQTN
+346 
-360 RANLKKVNTI
+360 
-370 NKISPGSASMP
+370 
-381 KFKQFNKD
+381 
-389 TSAAYKNLFQ
+389 
-399 SYEPQGDV
+399 
-407 VEEGFYQKRYAG
+407 EGFYQKRYTTG
-419 VGKGYETVGKN
+419 GYKTVGKN

-444 KQYREL
+444 AQYREL
-450 HQDLA
+450 HKDLA

-461 TIVEKKKMVKIKVT
+461 TIVEKKKMVKIKVN

-480 KVTDVGAGGK
+480 KVTDIGPGGK
-490 EYVRKDWSEENLTEI
+490 EYVRKDWSEETLTEI
-505 KFSFRKTSKPKTEKK
+505 KFSFRRTSKPKETERK
-520 PQKAQDAGARGRRL
+520 PQKAQDAGARGRRML
-534 LQRREYARTISG
+534 KRREYAAKISG
-546 SEDRVPDD
+546 SEDNVPDD
-554 LRDSVQYEESCGN
+554 LRDSVQYEQSCGE
-567 GEYYCHDE
+567 GMYFCKEKG
-575 QKCKPIPEGHKVE
+575 KCMPIPKGSKVE

-648 KTKTEKPSIASNI
+648 KTKVEKPSIATNI

-668 KKEDTQ
+668 KKEETELDR
-674 HLQNIK
+674 IR

-708 NWRQDGSKR
+708 GNKVQ
-717 GMEEGAAWTK
+717 EGAAWTK
-727 KAGKNKSGGLN
+727 KSGKSPSGGLN

-827 TKKPTGG
+827 TKKPTGP
-834 KNKDEA
+834 KVKDAA
-840 LNAVLSNIRAK
+840 LDAVK
-851 HGKGAIMRKGSN
+851 KKYKGQIMRSGSN
-863 QQKKVKGQKSTSG
+863 QPKKVKGAKTTG
-876 TGKYLAKHKEKQQLK
+876 VGKYLARHKEKQQLK
-891 KDAKEMGYGKDT
+891 KDTKEMGYGSDT
-903 KGYVETRARYG
+903 KSYVNARARYG

>member
-7 KGEAKATS
+7 KGEAKASS
-15 PEVARTAASIKIKDA
+15 PEVSRTAASIKMKDA

-55 KMRRQSDEKLA
+55 KMARQSDDKLS
-66 AAHKKFSS
+66 AAHKKFSG
-74 MDQSP
+74 MDQTP

-93 RRKKTVK
+93 RRKKS
-100 EAAELKKAKI
+100 
-110 NYKTTKKGGKTTYHV
+110 
-125 NKNDEAD
+125 
-132 AQKAMKN
+132 
-139 DPKYILGKTRVKPV
+139 V

-200 VSRRVKFSDEY
+200 SSRRVKFSDEY

-238 DYPTKKQWTDA
+238 PNITKDQHLQKIRN
-249 VKSGTS
+249 SGGDTS
-255 HQYEGA
+255 HWESAQNEGA
-261 FTTGAALTAAGLAA
+261 LTTGAALTAAGLAA
-275 WKFSQGMRARNQMKK
+275 WKFAQGMKTRNQMKK
-290 SIDTPGTRLNN
+290 NIDTPGTSLNK
-301 IKKATDQKNKLLQ
+301 IKSATDQKTKLLQ
-314 QLNQS
+314 QMN
-319 HEPEGNVISE
+319 
-329 KPGDGYLG
+329 
-337 PTVGKIGIP
+337 
-346 NPIRIAKDAVDQTN
+346 
-360 RANLKKVNTI
+360 
-370 NKISPGSASMP
+370 
-381 KFKQFNKD
+381 
-389 TSAAYKNLFQ
+389 Q
-399 SYEPQGDV
+399 SYEPEG
-407 VEEGFYQKRYAG
+407 EMTEGFYQKRYTTG
-419 VGKGYETVGKN
+419 GYKTVGKN

-444 KQYREL
+444 AQYREL
-450 HQDLA
+450 HKDLA

-461 TIVEKKKMVKIKVT
+461 TIVEKKKMVKIKVN

-505 KFSFRKTSKPKTEKK
+505 TFSFRKTSKTKTEKK
-520 PQKAQDAGARGRRL
+520 AEKAQDAGARGRRL
-534 LQRREYARTISG
+534 LKRREYAAKISG
-546 SEDRVPDD
+546 SEENVPDD
-554 LRDSVQYEESCGN
+554 LRDSVQYEQSCGE
-567 GEYYCHDE
+567 GMYFCKEKG
-575 QKCKPIPEGHKVE
+575 KCMPIPKGSKVE
-588 KGGNLVKETS
+588 KGGNLVKET
-598 VALKFGTSGTDLSI
+598 
-612 GGTSVRNTINNVKTG
+612 
-627 VNAIKNIKKDGLVKG
+627 
-642 IKNTFT
+642 
-648 KTKTEKPSIASNI
+648 TE
-661 DNAIKNF
+661 
-668 KKEDTQ
+668 
-674 HLQNIK
+674 LQRIQ

-687 MNGKPLTDKQIEG
+687 MNGKSLTDKQIEG

-708 NWRQDGSKR
+708 GNKVQ
-717 GMEEGAAWTK
+717 EGAAWTK

-738 EKGRKSYEREN
+738 EKGRKSYEKAN

-754 KAPSKKK
+754 KAPSKKV
-761 GNKRR
+761 GNPRR

-827 TKKPTGG
+827 TKKPTGP
-834 KNKDEA
+834 KVKDAA
-840 LNAVLSNIRAK
+840 LDAVKAK
-851 HGKGAIMRKGSN
+851 YKGQIMRKGSN
-863 QQKKVKGQKSTSG
+863 QPKKVKGQKSTG
-876 TGKYLAKHKEKQQLK
+876 VGKYLAKHKEKQQLK
-891 KDAKEMGYGKDT
+891 KDTKEMGYGSDT
-903 KGYVETRARYG
+903 KSYVNAKARYG

>member
-15 PEVARTAASIKIKDA
+15 PEVARTAASIKMKDA

-55 KMRRQSDEKLA
+55 KMARQSDDKLS
-66 AAHKKFSS
+66 AAHKKFSG
-74 MDQSP
+74 MEQTP

-93 RRKKTVK
+93 RRKKS
-100 EAAELKKAKI
+100 
-110 NYKTTKKGGKTTYHV
+110 
-125 NKNDEAD
+125 
-132 AQKAMKN
+132 
-139 DPKYILGKTRVKPV
+139 V

-185 RVTKGVTNPSGTTTP
+185 RVTKGVNNPSGTTTP

-238 DYPTKKQWTDA
+238 PNITKDQHLQKI
-249 VKSGTS
+249 KNSGGDTS
-255 HQYEGA
+255 HWESTQQEGV

-275 WKFSQGMRARNQMKK
+275 WKFSQGMKARNQMKK
-290 SIDTPGTRLNN
+290 SIDTPGTNLNK
-301 IKKATDQKNKLLQ
+301 IKSANDQKNKLLQ

-319 HEPEGNVISE
+319 HEPEGE
-329 KPGDGYLG
+329 M
-337 PTVGKIGIP
+337 T
-346 NPIRIAKDAVDQTN
+346 
-360 RANLKKVNTI
+360 
-370 NKISPGSASMP
+370 
-381 KFKQFNKD
+381 
-389 TSAAYKNLFQ
+389 
-399 SYEPQGDV
+399 
-407 VEEGFYQKRYAG
+407 EGFYQKRYTTG
-419 VGKGYETVGKN
+419 GYKTVGKN

-444 KQYREL
+444 AQYREL
-450 HQDLA
+450 HKDLA

-505 KFSFRKTSKPKTEKK
+505 TFSFRKTSKPKTEKK
-520 PQKAQDAGARGRRL
+520 PQKAQDAGARGRRML
-534 LQRREYARTISG
+534 KRREYAAKISG
-546 SEDRVPDD
+546 SEDNVPDD
-554 LRDSVQYEESCGN
+554 LRDSVQYEQSCGE
-567 GEYYCHDE
+567 GMYFCKEKG
-575 QKCKPIPEGHKVE
+575 KCMPIPKGSKVE

-598 VALKFGTSGTDLSI
+598 VALKFGTAGTDLNI

-627 VNAIKNIKKDGLVKG
+627 VNAIKNIKKDGLVTG

-668 KKEDTQ
+668 KKEETELDR
-674 HLQNIK
+674 IR

-708 NWRQDGSKR
+708 GNKVQ
-717 GMEEGAAWTK
+717 EGAAWTK

-766 ASFCARMSGM
+766 ASFCARM
-776 KKKLTSKK
+776 
-784 TANDPNSRINKSLR
+784 
-798 AWNCEYEP
+798 
-806 ETPMLPEATRLK
+806 
-818 KEKGYDKGG
+818 
-827 TKKPTGG
+827 
-834 KNKDEA
+834 
-840 LNAVLSNIRAK
+840 
-851 HGKGAIMRKGSN
+851 
-863 QQKKVKGQKSTSG
+863 
-876 TGKYLAKHKEKQQLK
+876 
-891 KDAKEMGYGKDT
+891 
-903 KGYVETRARYG
+903 
-914 SKENMKSGKGLG
+914 KGLSLIHI
-926 T
+926 

>member
-15 PEVARTAASIKIKDA
+15 PEVARTAASIKMKDA

-55 KMRRQSDEKLA
+55 KMRRQSDDKLA

-93 RRKKTVK
+93 RRKKS
-100 EAAELKKAKI
+100 
-110 NYKTTKKGGKTTYHV
+110 
-125 NKNDEAD
+125 
-132 AQKAMKN
+132 
-139 DPKYILGKTRVKPV
+139 V

-238 DYPTKKQWTDA
+238 PNITKDQHLQKI
-249 VKSGTS
+249 KNSGGDTS
-255 HQYEGA
+255 HWESTQQEGV

-275 WKFSQGMRARNQMKK
+275 WKFSQGMKARNQMKK
-290 SIDTPGTRLNN
+290 SIDTPGTNLNK
-301 IKKATDQKNKLLQ
+301 IKSANDQKNKLLQ

-319 HEPEGNVISE
+319 HEPEGE
-329 KPGDGYLG
+329 M
-337 PTVGKIGIP
+337 T
-346 NPIRIAKDAVDQTN
+346 
-360 RANLKKVNTI
+360 
-370 NKISPGSASMP
+370 
-381 KFKQFNKD
+381 
-389 TSAAYKNLFQ
+389 
-399 SYEPQGDV
+399 
-407 VEEGFYQKRYAG
+407 EGFYQKRYTTG
-419 VGKGYETVGKN
+419 GYKTVGKN

-444 KQYREL
+444 AQYREL
-450 HQDLA
+450 HKDLA

-505 KFSFRKTSKPKTEKK
+505 TFSFRKTSKPKTEKK
-520 PQKAQDAGARGRRL
+520 PQKAQDAGARGRRML
-534 LQRREYARTISG
+534 KRREYAAKISG
-546 SEDRVPDD
+546 SEDNVPDD
-554 LRDSVQYEESCGN
+554 LRDSVQYEQSCGE
-567 GEYYCHDE
+567 GMYFCKEKG
-575 QKCKPIPEGHKVE
+575 KCMPIPKGSKVE

-598 VALKFGTSGTDLSI
+598 VALKFGTAGTDLNI

-627 VNAIKNIKKDGLVKG
+627 VNAIKNIKKDGLVTG

-668 KKEDTQ
+668 KKEETELDR
-674 HLQNIK
+674 IR

-708 NWRQDGSKR
+708 GNKVQ
-717 GMEEGAAWTK
+717 EGAAWTK

-766 ASFCARMSGM
+766 ASFCARMKGM

-827 TKKPTGG
+827 TKKPTGP
-834 KNKDEA
+834 KVKDAA
-840 LNAVLSNIRAK
+840 LDAVKAK
-851 HGKGAIMRKGSN
+851 YKGQIMRKGSN
-863 QQKKVKGQKSTSG
+863 QPKKVKGQKSTG
-876 TGKYLAKHKEKQQLK
+876 VGKYLAKHKEKQQLK
-891 KDAKEMGYGKDT
+891 KDTKEMGYGSDT
-903 KGYVETRARYG
+903 KSYVNARARYG

>member
-15 PEVARTAASIKIKDA
+15 PEVARTAASIKMKDA

-55 KMRRQSDEKLA
+55 KMRRQSDDKLA

-93 RRKKTVK
+93 RRKKS
-100 EAAELKKAKI
+100 
-110 NYKTTKKGGKTTYHV
+110 
-125 NKNDEAD
+125 
-132 AQKAMKN
+132 
-139 DPKYILGKTRVKPV
+139 V

-238 DYPTKKQWTDA
+238 PNITKDQHLQKI
-249 VKSGTS
+249 KNSGGDTS
-255 HQYEGA
+255 HWESTQQEGV

-275 WKFSQGMRARNQMKK
+275 WKFSQGMKARNQMKK
-290 SIDTPGTRLNN
+290 AIDTPGTNLNK
-301 IKKATDQKNKLLQ
+301 IKSANDQKNKLLQ

-319 HEPEGNVISE
+319 HEPEGE
-329 KPGDGYLG
+329 M
-337 PTVGKIGIP
+337 T
-346 NPIRIAKDAVDQTN
+346 
-360 RANLKKVNTI
+360 
-370 NKISPGSASMP
+370 
-381 KFKQFNKD
+381 
-389 TSAAYKNLFQ
+389 
-399 SYEPQGDV
+399 
-407 VEEGFYQKRYAG
+407 EGFYQKRYTTG
-419 VGKGYETVGKN
+419 GYKTVGKN

-444 KQYREL
+444 AQYREL
-450 HQDLA
+450 HKDLA

-505 KFSFRKTSKPKTEKK
+505 TFSFRKTSKPKTEKK
-520 PQKAQDAGARGRRL
+520 PQKAQDAGARGRRML
-534 LQRREYARTISG
+534 KRREYAAKISG
-546 SEDRVPDD
+546 SEDNVPDD
-554 LRDSVQYEESCGN
+554 LRDSVQYEQSCGE
-567 GEYYCHDE
+567 GMYFCKEKG
-575 QKCKPIPEGHKVE
+575 KCMPIPKGSKVE

-598 VALKFGTSGTDLSI
+598 VALKFGTAGTDLNI

-627 VNAIKNIKKDGLVKG
+627 VNAIKNIKKDGLVTG

-668 KKEDTQ
+668 KKEETELDR
-674 HLQNIK
+674 IR

-708 NWRQDGSKR
+708 GNKVQ
-717 GMEEGAAWTK
+717 EGAAWTK

-766 ASFCARMSGM
+766 ASFCARMKGM

-784 TANDPNSRINKSLR
+784 TARDPDSRINKSLR

-827 TKKPTGG
+827 TKKPTGP
-834 KNKDEA
+834 KVKDAA
-840 LNAVLSNIRAK
+840 LDAVKAK
-851 HGKGAIMRKGSN
+851 YKGQIMRKGSN
-863 QQKKVKGQKSTSG
+863 QPKKVKGQKSTG
-876 TGKYLAKHKEKQQLK
+876 VGKYLARHKEKQQLK
-891 KDAKEMGYGKDT
+891 KDTKEMGYGSDT
-903 KGYVETRARYG
+903 KSYVNARARYG

>member
-15 PEVARTAASIKIKDA
+15 PEVARTAASIKMKDA

-55 KMRRQSDEKLA
+55 KMARQSDDKLS
-66 AAHKKFSS
+66 AAHKKFSG
-74 MDQSP
+74 MEQTP

-93 RRKKTVK
+93 RRKKS
-100 EAAELKKAKI
+100 
-110 NYKTTKKGGKTTYHV
+110 
-125 NKNDEAD
+125 
-132 AQKAMKN
+132 
-139 DPKYILGKTRVKPV
+139 V

-185 RVTKGVTNPSGTTTP
+185 RVTKGVNNPSGTTTP

-211 IYELDLKKIGKKIV
+211 IYELDLKKIGKKVV

-238 DYPTKKQWTDA
+238 PNITKDQHLQKIRN
-249 VKSGTS
+249 SGGNPS
-255 HQYEGA
+255 HWESAQNEGA
-261 FTTGAALTAAGLAA
+261 LTTGAALTAAGLAA
-275 WKFSQGMRARNQMKK
+275 WKFSQGMKARNQMKK
-290 SIDTPGTRLNN
+290 SIDTPGTNLNK
-301 IKKATDQKNKLLQ
+301 IKSATDQKNKLLQ

-319 HEPEGNVISE
+319 HEPEGE
-329 KPGDGYLG
+329 M
-337 PTVGKIGIP
+337 T
-346 NPIRIAKDAVDQTN
+346 
-360 RANLKKVNTI
+360 
-370 NKISPGSASMP
+370 
-381 KFKQFNKD
+381 
-389 TSAAYKNLFQ
+389 
-399 SYEPQGDV
+399 
-407 VEEGFYQKRYAG
+407 EGFYQKRYSIG
-419 VGKGYETVGKN
+419 GYKTVGKN

-444 KQYREL
+444 AQYREL
-450 HQDLA
+450 HKDLA

-520 PQKAQDAGARGRRL
+520 AEKAQDAGARGRRL
-534 LQRREYARTISG
+534 LKRREYAAKISG
-546 SEDRVPDD
+546 SEDNVPDD
-554 LRDSVQYEESCGN
+554 LRDHYEVEN
-567 GEYYCHDE
+567 LKEYSPNVTY
-575 QKCKPIPEGHKVE
+575 QA
-588 KGGNLVKETS
+588 KGGKKSGKLGKSSVYSLKDKGESKKEFRKSHTKDIKDGLLKKEEVVKETS
-598 VALKFGTSGTDLSI
+598 VALKFGTSGTDLNI
-612 GGTSVRNTINNVKTG
+612 GGTSVRNTISNVKTG

-668 KKEDTQ
+668 KKEETELDR
-674 HLQNIK
+674 IR

-708 NWRQDGSKR
+708 GNKVQ
-717 GMEEGAAWTK
+717 EGAAWTK

-738 EKGRKSYEREN
+738 EKGRKSYEKAN

-754 KAPSKKK
+754 KAPSKKV
-761 GNKRR
+761 GNPRR
-766 ASFCARMSGM
+766 ASFCARMKGM

-827 TKKPTGG
+827 TKKPTGP
-834 KNKDEA
+834 KVKDAA
-840 LNAVLSNIRAK
+840 LDAVKAK
-851 HGKGAIMRKGSN
+851 YKGQIMRKGSN
-863 QQKKVKGQKSTSG
+863 QPKKVKGQKSTG
-876 TGKYLAKHKEKQQLK
+876 VGKYLAKHKEKQQLK
-891 KDAKEMGYGKDT
+891 KDTKDMGYGSDT
-903 KGYVETRARYG
+903 KSYVNARARYG